1 MKSERQIVIKFDG
14 QGHQVDVGTLAN
26 VLLSYSSVVQHAAK
40 YSGVVQPVNMYVK
53 ATEPGSLDIVMSVVS
68 QGVSGVLD
76 FLANNKEGLAAILVL
91 AGGVYEFKKKTAG
104 KKHVKVEDAGD
115 GSSVSVELEGGETI
129 KVERNVYNFYMGTPK
144 VSEAVSRSFEALADD
159 PAITG
164 FEIKPDG
171 VDSFRAEGFEFE
183 AMASRD
189 DCDAKAVQVSDEAWL
204 QVIKPC
210 LVSSASRKWEVVHN
224 GNRISASISDRTFLE
239 NLDRYSFH
247 LGTMMHVQLDSYREY
262 DETLKAYFNK
272 KFVVT
277 EVYSVDGPLDTEPP
291 F

>member
-1 MKSERQIVIKFDG
+1 MKSEKQVVIKFDG

-26 VLLSYSSVVQHAAK
+26 VLLSYSSVVQHAAR
-40 YSGVVQPVNMYVK
+40 YSGVAQPVNMYVK

-68 QGVSGVLD
+68 QGVSGVID
-76 FLANNKEGLAAILVL
+76 FLANNKEGLTALIVL
-91 AGGVYEFKKKTAG
+91 AGAAYEFKKKTAG
-104 KKHVKVEDAGD
+104 KNQVKVEDAGD

-129 KVERNVYNFYMGTPK
+129 NVERNVYNFYMGTPK
-144 VSEAVSRSFEALADD
+144 VSEAVSRSFEALSDD

-171 VDSFRAEGFEFE
+171 ADSFRAEGFEFE

-189 DCDAKAVQVSDEAWL
+189 DCDAKSMRVSEGASL

-210 LVSSASRKWEVVHN
+210 LMPSCSRKWEFVHN
-224 GNRISASISDRTFLE
+224 GNKINASISDQDFLDHLGE
-239 NLDRYSFH
+239 YSFH
-247 LGTMMHVQLDSYREY
+247 IGTVMRVQLDSFREY
-262 DETLKAYFNK
+262 DETLKAYINR

-277 EVYSVDGPLDTEPP
+277 KVHSVGDPCETEPL

>member
-115 GSSVSVELEGGETI
+115 GS
-129 KVERNVYNFYMGTPK
+129 
-144 VSEAVSRSFEALADD
+144 
-159 PAITG
+159 G
-164 FEIKPDG
+164 FEI
-171 VDSFRAEGFEFE
+171 E

-210 LVSSASRKWEVVHN
+210 LVSSDSRKWEFVHN

>member
-1 MKSERQIVIKFDG
+1 MKSEKQVVIKFDG

-26 VLLSYSSVVQHAAK
+26 VLLSYSSIVQQAAK

-53 ATEPGSLDIVMSVVS
+53 ATEPGSLDVVVSVVS

-76 FLANNKEGLAAILVL
+76 FLTNNKDWIAALIVL
-91 AGGVYEFKKKTAG
+91 ASAAYEFKQKTAG
-104 KKHVKVEDAGD
+104 KKQVKIEDAGD
-115 GSSVSVELEGGETI
+115 GSSVKVEFEGGEII
-129 KVERNVYNFYMGTPK
+129 KVEKSVYNFYTGNPK
-144 VSEAVSRSFEALADD
+144 VPDAVSRSFEALSDD
-159 PAITG
+159 PSITG
-164 FEIKPDG
+164 LEITSDG
-171 VDSFRAEGFEFE
+171 VNPFRVRSCEFE
-183 AMASRD
+183 AMANRD
-189 DCDAKAVQVSDEAWL
+189 DCDVKSMQVSEEAWL

-210 LVSSASRKWEVVHN
+210 LVSSDSRKWEFVHN

-247 LGTMMHVQLDSYREY
+247 LGTMMHVQLDAYREY

-277 EVYSVDGPLDTEPP
+277 EVYSVDGPLDTEPL